1 MSVTHYTPAKLNE
14 FIKELRDLYDVVRVV
29 DPYECREL
37 LIEDGGSVDFGKSCF
52 SVWGYVNRCENCTS
66 YAACRT
72 RERCYKEG
80 ILDGDV
86 YNVQSFPVV
95 LDLSDSE
102 QRECV
107 LEILTKKD
115 TSNDIL
121 TGIISRYSLIYEIN
135 LETDFIT
142 VVYETPDNGT
152 FGMMRQGRYSEF
164 NQRYAAQKL
173 PNYKKLS
180 SPSGSSVD
188 GLRELLKDK
197 DSAHYEYTN
206 NMGRKR
212 VLEYR
217 VSSRKNGVP
226 TKVLLCLKKIR
237 EDNMELS
244 ELREERDR
252 SRELLEIALQ
262 EARQAN
268 AAKTTFLSNMSH
280 DIRTP
285 MNAVIGYATLA
296 HASIGDDAMVADYLE
311 KISASGKYMLELV
324 NNVLDLVRIESGRY
338 RVLQQPNDLRIIMED
353 LRSMFCEQ
361 AKSKQQ
367 TFICDSSGIS
377 ESKVYCDEIKLKQVL
392 SNLIQNAI
400 NYTPQGGRVEFIIN
414 ESLSDLDNYGN
425 YEVIVRDSGIG
436 MSAEFQ
442 QRMYEPFEREEKSTT
457 SGVPGNG
464 LGLSIIKR
472 LVEIG
477 GGSIEVK
484 SEPGQGTE
492 FKINLEFRHQTTS
505 LMAGSGSRKSGRRN
519 RAAAPTF
526 DMSTFAGKRFLI
538 VEDSRMNRAI
548 LSEFLKRSGGE
559 SDTAENGRIAVDLID
574 EKPAGYYACILMD
587 AQMPTMNGYE
597 AAKAIR
603 RMEDSDKSGIP
614 IICIS
619 ANAFKE
625 DREAAKAAGMDDYLE
640 KPIDVN
646 KLIEKM
652 LKLIG

>member
-1 MSVTHYTPAKLNE
+1 MSDTHYTPAKLNE
-14 FIKELRDLYDVVRVV
+14 FIVRLRDLYDAVRVV

-37 LIEDGGSVDFGKSCF
+37 LVGENGSVDFGESCF

-66 YAACRT
+66 YTACRT

-80 ILDGDV
+80 IMEGDV
-86 YNVQSFPVV
+86 YNVQSFPIV
-95 LDLSDSE
+95 LDLSE
-102 QRECV
+102 GGQRECV

-135 LETDFIT
+135 LKTDFIT
-142 VVYETPDNGT
+142 VVYETPENGT

-164 NQRYAAQKL
+164 NQRYAAQRL
-173 PNYKKLS
+173 PDYKKPG
-180 SPSGSSVD
+180 SPSGDSLD
-188 GLRELLKDK
+188 GLRELLSDR
-197 DSAHYEYTN
+197 DSAQYEYTN

-217 VSSRKNGVP
+217 VSSRENGVP

-244 ELREERDR
+244 ELRVERDK

-268 AAKTTFLSNMSH
+268 EAKTTFLSNMSH

-324 NNVLDLVRIESGRY
+324 NNVLDLVRIEGGRY
-338 RVLQQPNDLRIIMED
+338 RVLQHPNDLKSLMED
-353 LRSMFCEQ
+353 IVNMFSEQ
-361 AKSKQQ
+361 VRLKNQ
-367 TFICDSSGIS
+367 TFVCDTSGIS
-377 ESKVYCDEIKLKQVL
+377 ESKVYCDEIKFKQVVT
-392 SNLIQNAI
+392 NLIQNSI
-400 NYTPQGGRVEFIIN
+400 NYTPEGGRIEFIIR
-414 ESLSDLDNYGN
+414 ETPSDLENYGN
-425 YEVIVRDSGIG
+425 YEVIVRDNGIG
-436 MSAEFQ
+436 MSTEFQ
-442 QRMYEPFEREEKSTT
+442 KHMYEPFEREEKSTT

-477 GGSIEVK
+477 GGSISVK
-484 SEPGQGTE
+484 SAPGQGTE
-492 FKINLEFRHQTTS
+492 FRISLEFRHQPTG
-505 LMAGSGSRKSGRRN
+505 LMARTGRRKAG
-519 RAAAPTF
+519 RRDKSEAPMF
-526 DMSTFAGKRFLI
+526 DISTFAGKRFLI

-559 SDTAENGRIAVDLID
+559 SDTAENGRIAVDMIE
-574 EKPAGYYACILMD
+574 EKPAGYYDCILMD

-597 AAKAIR
+597 ASVEIR
-603 RMEDSDKSGIP
+603 KMEDSNKSGIP

-625 DREAAKAAGMDDYLE
+625 DREAARAAGMDDYLE
-640 KPIDVN
+640 KPVDVN

-652 LKLIG
+652 HKLIG

>member
-1 MSVTHYTPAKLNE
+1 MSITHYTPAKLNE
-14 FIKELRDLYDVVRVV
+14 FIVSLRGLCDIVRVV

-37 LIEDGGSVDFGKSCF
+37 IIGEDDSVDFGKSCF

-66 YAACRT
+66 YTACRR

-80 ILDGDV
+80 ILEGDV
-86 YNVQSFPVV
+86 YNVQSFPIM
-95 LDLSDSE
+95 LDLSE
-102 QRECV
+102 RKQKECV

-115 TSNDIL
+115 TSTDIL
-121 TGIISRYSLIYEIN
+121 TGIISQYSLIYEIN

-142 VVYETPDNGT
+142 VVYETPENGT

-173 PNYKKLS
+173 PDHIKLS
-180 SPSGSSVD
+180 SPSGDPVD
-188 GLRELLKDK
+188 GLRELLKER

-217 VSSRKNGVP
+217 VSSRENGVP

-244 ELREERDR
+244 ELRKERDR

-268 AAKTTFLSNMSH
+268 EAKTAFLSNMSH

-296 HASIGDDAMVADYLE
+296 HASIGDDAMVVDYLE

-324 NNVLDLVRIESGRY
+324 NNVLDLVRIESGRF
-338 RVLQQPNDLRIIMED
+338 RVLQQPNDLRAIMED
-353 LRSMFCEQ
+353 ISNMFSEQVRS
-361 AKSKQQ
+361 KNQ

-377 ESKVYCDEIKLKQVL
+377 EAKVYCDEIKFKQVAT
-392 SNLIQNAI
+392 NLIQNAL
-400 NYTPQGGRVEFIIN
+400 NYTPEGGRIEFIIR
-414 ESLSDLDNYGN
+414 ETPSDLDNYGS
-425 YEVIVRDSGIG
+425 YEVIVRDNGIG

-442 QRMYEPFEREEKSTT
+442 RHMYEPFEREEKSTT

-477 GGSIEVK
+477 GGSIDVK
-484 SEPGQGTE
+484 SAPGRGTE
-492 FKINLEFRHQTTS
+492 FRISLEFRHQPTS
-505 LMAGSGSRKSGRRN
+505 LMPRSGRRRSGRKN
-519 RAAAPTF
+519 KAEAPMF
-526 DMSTFAGKRFLI
+526 DVSTFAGKRFLI

-559 SDTAENGRIAVDLID
+559 SDTAENGRIAVNMIA
-574 EKPAGYYACILMD
+574 EKPAGHYDCILMD
-587 AQMPTMNGYE
+587 AQMPIMNGYE
-597 AAKAIR
+597 ASREIR

-625 DREAAKAAGMDDYLE
+625 DREAARAAGMDDYLE
-640 KPIDVN
+640 KPVDVN

>member
-1 MSVTHYTPAKLNE
+1 MSVTHYTPAKLSE
-14 FIKELRDLYDVVRVV
+14 FIAGLQGLYDIVRVV

-37 LIEDGGSVDFGKSCF
+37 LIGDNGLIELGKSCF

-66 YAACRT
+66 YTACRT
-72 RERCYKEG
+72 WEKCYKEG
-80 ILDGDV
+80 ILEGDV
-86 YNVQSFPVV
+86 YNVQSFPIM
-95 LDLSDSE
+95 LDLGE
-102 QRECV
+102 NGPKECV

-142 VVYETPDNGT
+142 VVYETPENGT

-173 PNYKKLS
+173 PDYKKLEN
-180 SPSGSSVD
+180 PSGGSID
-188 GLRELLKDK
+188 GLRELLKDR
-197 DSAHYEYTN
+197 DSASYEFTN

-212 VLEYR
+212 GLEYR
-217 VSSRKNGVP
+217 VSSRENGVP

-268 AAKTTFLSNMSH
+268 EAKTAFLSNMSH

-285 MNAVIGYATLA
+285 MNAVIGYSTLA
-296 HASIGDDAMVADYLE
+296 RASIGDNAMVEDYLE

-324 NNVLDLVRIESGRY
+324 NNVLDLVRIEGGRY
-338 RVLQQPNDLRIIMED
+338 RVLQQPHDLRSIMED
-353 LRSMFCEQ
+353 IRNMFSEQ
-361 AKSKQQ
+361 TRLKNQ
-367 TFICDSSGIS
+367 TFICDGSGIS
-377 ESKVYCDEIKLKQVL
+377 EAKVYCDEIKFKQVVT
-392 SNLIQNAI
+392 NLIQNSI
-400 NYTPQGGRVEFIIN
+400 NYTPEGGRIEFIVR
-414 ESLSDLDNYGN
+414 ETPSDLDNYGN
-425 YEVIVRDSGIG
+425 YEVIVRDNGIG
-436 MSAEFQ
+436 MSPEFQ
-442 QRMYEPFEREEKSTT
+442 KHMYEPFEREEKSTT

-477 GGSIEVK
+477 GGSIDVK
-484 SEPGQGTE
+484 SAPGKGTE
-492 FKINLEFRHQTTS
+492 FRISLEFRHQPTS
-505 LMAGSGSRKSGRRN
+505 LMAGSGRRRSGRRD
-519 RAAAPTF
+519 RSEAPMF
-526 DMSTFAGKRFLI
+526 DVTTFAGKRFLI

-548 LSEFLKRSGGE
+548 LSEFLKRSGGD
-559 SDTAENGRIAVDLID
+559 SDTAENGRIAVNLIA
-574 EKPAGYYACILMD
+574 EKPAGYYDCILMD

-597 AAKAIR
+597 AAREIR
-603 RMEDSDKSGIP
+603 RMEDSDKSEIP

-625 DREAAKAAGMDDYLE
+625 DREAARAAGMDDYLE
-640 KPIDVN
+640 KPVDVN

-652 LKLIG
+652 LKLVG

>member
-14 FIKELRDLYDVVRVV
+14 FIAGLQGLYDIVRVV

-37 LIEDGGSVDFGKSCF
+37 LIGDNGLIEFGKSCF

-66 YAACRT
+66 YTACRT
-72 RERCYKEG
+72 RERCCKEG
-80 ILDGDV
+80 ILEGDV
-86 YNVQSFPVV
+86 YNVQSFPIV
-95 LDLSDSE
+95 LDLGENDPK
-102 QRECV
+102 ECV

-142 VVYETPDNGT
+142 VVYETPENGT

-164 NQRYAAQKL
+164 NQRFAAQKL
-173 PNYKKLS
+173 PDYKKLE
-180 SPSGSSVD
+180 SPSGGSID
-188 GLRELLKDK
+188 GLRELLKDR
-197 DSAHYEYTN
+197 DSASYEYTN

-212 VLEYR
+212 GLEYR
-217 VSSRKNGVP
+217 VSSRENGVP
-226 TKVLLCLKKIR
+226 TKVLLCLKKIK
-237 EDNMELS
+237 EDNMEIS

-268 AAKTTFLSNMSH
+268 EAKTAFLSNMSH

-285 MNAVIGYATLA
+285 MNAVIGYSTLA
-296 HASIGDDAMVADYLE
+296 RASIGDNAMVEDYLE

-324 NNVLDLVRIESGRY
+324 NNVLDLVRIEGGRY
-338 RVLQQPNDLRIIMED
+338 RVLQQPHDLRSIMED
-353 LRSMFCEQ
+353 IRNMFSEQ
-361 AKSKQQ
+361 TRLKNQ

-377 ESKVYCDEIKLKQVL
+377 QAKVYCDEIKFKQVVT
-392 SNLIQNAI
+392 NLIQNSI
-400 NYTPQGGRVEFIIN
+400 NYTPEGGRIEFIVR
-414 ESLSDLDNYGN
+414 ESPSDLDKYGT
-425 YEVIVRDSGIG
+425 YEVIVRDNGIG
-436 MSAEFQ
+436 MSPEFQ
-442 QRMYEPFEREEKSTT
+442 KHMYEPFEREEKSTT

-477 GGSIEVK
+477 GGSIDVK
-484 SEPGQGTE
+484 SAPGQGTE
-492 FKINLEFRHQTTS
+492 FRISLEFRHQPTS
-505 LMAGSGSRKSGRRN
+505 LMAESGRR
-519 RAAAPTF
+519 RSGRRDRSAAPMF
-526 DMSTFAGKRFLI
+526 DVTTFAGKRFLI

-548 LSEFLKRSGGE
+548 LSEFLKRSGGD
-559 SDTAENGRIAVDLID
+559 SDTAENGRIAVDLIA
-574 EKPAGYYACILMD
+574 EKPAGYYDCILMD

-597 AAKAIR
+597 AAREIR

-625 DREAAKAAGMDDYLE
+625 DREAARAAGMDDYLE
-640 KPIDVN
+640 KPVDVN
-646 KLIEKM
+646 KLIETM

>member
-14 FIKELRDLYDVVRVV
+14 FIVSLRDLYDAVRIV

-37 LIEDGGSVDFGKSCF
+37 LIEDDGSVDFGKSCF

-66 YAACRT
+66 YTACRT

-80 ILDGDV
+80 ILEGEV
-86 YNVQSFPVV
+86 YNVQSFPIL
-95 LDLSDSE
+95 LDFDESE
-102 QRECV
+102 QKECV

-115 TSNDIL
+115 TANDIL
-121 TGIISRYSLIYEIN
+121 TSIISRYSLIYEIN

-173 PNYKKLS
+173 PDYKMLS
-180 SPSGSSVD
+180 SPTGSSVD
-188 GLRELLKDK
+188 GLRELLKDC
-197 DSAHYEYTN
+197 DSAQYEYTN

-217 VSSRKNGVP
+217 VSARENGVP
-226 TKVLLCLKKIR
+226 TKVLLCLRKIR

-244 ELREERDR
+244 ELREERDK

-268 AAKTTFLSNMSH
+268 EAKTAFLSNMSH

-296 HASIGDDAMVADYLE
+296 HASVGDDAMVADYLE

-324 NNVLDLVRIESGRY
+324 NNVLDLVRIESGRF
-338 RVLQQPNDLRIIMED
+338 RVLQQPNDLKAIMED
-353 LRSMFCEQ
+353 ISNMFSEQ
-361 AKSKQQ
+361 VRAKKQ
-367 TFICDSSGIS
+367 TFICDCSGIS
-377 ESKVYCDEIKLKQVL
+377 ESKVYCDEIKFKQVAT
-392 SNLIQNAI
+392 NLIQNSL
-400 NYTPQGGRVEFIIN
+400 NYTPEGGKIEFIIR
-414 ESLSDLDNYGN
+414 ETPADLENYGN

-442 QRMYEPFEREEKSTT
+442 KHMYEPFEREEKSTT

-477 GGSIEVK
+477 GGSIEVN
-484 SEPGQGTE
+484 SAPGQGTE
-492 FKINLEFRHQTTS
+492 FKISLEFRHQLTS
-505 LMAGSGSRKSGRRN
+505 IMAGSGRRRSGRKDK
-519 RAAAPTF
+519 AAAPMF
-526 DMSTFAGKRFLI
+526 DMTTFAGKRFLI

-559 SDTAENGRIAVDLID
+559 SDTSENGRIAVDMIAD
-574 EKPAGYYACILMD
+574 KPAGYYSCILMD
-587 AQMPTMNGYE
+587 AQMPVMNGYE
-597 AAKAIR
+597 AAREIR
-603 RMEDSDKSGIP
+603 KMEDSDKSGIP

-625 DREAAKAAGMDDYLE
+625 DREAARAAGMDDYLE
-640 KPIDVN
+640 KPVDVN
-646 KLIEKM
+646 ILIEKM

>member
-14 FIKELRDLYDVVRVV
+14 FINSLRGLYDVVRVV

-37 LIEDGGSVDFGKSCF
+37 LIGDNNAFSFGKSCF

-86 YNVQSFPVV
+86 YNVQSFPIV
-95 LDLSDSE
+95 LDISDSE

-115 TSNDIL
+115 TSNDVL
-121 TGIISRYSLIYEIN
+121 TGIMYRYALIYEIN
-135 LETDFIT
+135 LVTDFIT
-142 VVYETPDNGT
+142 VVYETPENGT

-164 NQRYAAQKL
+164 NHRYAAQKL
-173 PNYKKLS
+173 PDYKKLS
-180 SPSGSSVD
+180 SPSGGSID
-188 GLRELLKDK
+188 GLRELLKDR
-197 DSAHYEYTN
+197 DSAQYEYTN

-217 VSSRKNGVP
+217 VSSRDNGVP

-244 ELREERDR
+244 ELREERDK

-268 AAKTTFLSNMSH
+268 AAKTAFLSNMSH

-296 HASIGDDAMVADYLE
+296 HASIGDDTMVEDYLK

-324 NNVLDLVRIESGRY
+324 NNVLDLVRIESGRF
-338 RVLQQPNDLRIIMED
+338 RVLQQPHDLRSIMED
-353 LRSMFCEQ
+353 IRNMFSEQ
-361 AKSKQQ
+361 ARSKHQ

-377 ESKVYCDEIKLKQVL
+377 ESKVYCDEIKFKQVVT
-392 SNLIQNAI
+392 NLIQNSL
-400 NYTPQGGRVEFIIN
+400 NYTPEGGKIEFIVI
-414 ESLSDLDNYGN
+414 ETPSDLDNYGT
-425 YEVIVRDSGIG
+425 YEVIVRDNGIG
-436 MSAEFQ
+436 MSPEFQ
-442 QRMYEPFEREEKSTT
+442 KHMYDPFEREEKSTT

-477 GGSIEVK
+477 GGSIDVK
-484 SEPGQGTE
+484 SAPGQGTE
-492 FKINLEFRHQTTS
+492 FKITLEFRHQPS
-505 LMAGSGSRKSGRRN
+505 NIMAGSGRRRSGRRD
-519 RAAAPTF
+519 RALAPTF
-526 DMSTFAGKRFLI
+526 DVTTFAGKHFLI

-559 SDTAENGRIAVDLID
+559 SDTAENGRIAVDMIT
-574 EKPAGYYACILMD
+574 EKPAGHYDCILMD
-587 AQMPTMNGYE
+587 AQMPVMNGYE
-597 AAKAIR
+597 AAKEIR

-625 DREAAKAAGMDDYLE
+625 DRDAARAAGMDDYLE
-640 KPIDVN
+640 KPVDVN

>member
-14 FIKELRDLYDVVRVV
+14 FIIKLRDLYDVVRVV
-29 DPYECREL
+29 DPFECREL
-37 LIEDGGSVDFGKSCF
+37 LIGDEGFVEFGKSCF

-66 YAACRT
+66 YAACQT
-72 RERCYKEG
+72 RQRCYKEG
-80 ILDGDV
+80 ILEGDV
-86 YNVQSFPVV
+86 YNVQSFPIV
-95 LDLSDSE
+95 LDMDESE
-102 QRECV
+102 QKECV

-115 TSNDIL
+115 TSNEIL
-121 TGIISRYSLIYEIN
+121 TGIISRYSLIYEVN

-142 VVYETPDNGT
+142 VVYETPENGT

-164 NQRYAAQKL
+164 NQRYVAQKL
-173 PNYKKLS
+173 PDYKKLS
-180 SPSGSSVD
+180 SPSGGSIDV
-188 GLRELLKDK
+188 LRELLKDR
-197 DSAHYEYTN
+197 DSAEYEYTN

-212 VLEYR
+212 ILEYR

-226 TKVLLCLKKIR
+226 TKALLCLKKIR

-244 ELREERDR
+244 ELREERDK

-268 AAKTTFLSNMSH
+268 EAKTAFLSNMSH

-285 MNAVIGYATLA
+285 MNAVIGYSTLA
-296 HASIGDDAMVADYLE
+296 QASIGDDTMVADYLE
-311 KISASGKYMLELV
+311 KISSSGKYMLELV

-338 RVLQQPNDLRIIMED
+338 RVLQQPHDLRSIMED
-353 LRSMFCEQ
+353 IRNMFSEQ
-361 AKSKQQ
+361 AKSKSQV
-367 TFICDSSGIS
+367 FICDSSGIS
-377 ESKVYCDEIKLKQVL
+377 ESKVYCDEIKFKQVF

-400 NYTPQGGRVEFIIN
+400 NYTPEGGTIEFFIN
-414 ESLSDLDNYGN
+414 ETPSDLDNYGN
-425 YEVIVRDSGIG
+425 YEVTVRDNGIG

-442 QRMYEPFEREEKSTT
+442 KHMYEPFEREEKSTT

-477 GGSIEVK
+477 GGSIKVK
-484 SEPGQGTE
+484 SAPGQGTE
-492 FKINLEFRHQTTS
+492 FKISIEFRHQPS
-505 LMAGSGSRKSGRRN
+505 SIMAGSGRRRSGRRDK
-519 RAAAPTF
+519 AAAPMF
-526 DMSTFAGKRFLI
+526 DVTTFAGKRFLI

-559 SDTAENGRIAVDLID
+559 SDTAENGRIAVDLIA
-574 EKPAGYYACILMD
+574 EKPAGYYDCILMD

-597 AAKAIR
+597 AAKEIR
-603 RMEDSDKSGIP
+603 RMEESDKSGIP

-625 DREAAKAAGMDDYLE
+625 DREAARAAGMDDYLE
-640 KPIDVN
+640 KPVDVN

>member
-1 MSVTHYTPAKLNE
+1 MSFYQNLNQKQRPA
-14 FIKELRDLYDVVRVV
+14 FI
-29 DPYECREL
+29 
-37 LIEDGGSVDFGKSCF
+37 
-52 SVWGYVNRCENCTS
+52 
-66 YAACRT
+66 
-72 RERCYKEG
+72 
-80 ILDGDV
+80 
-86 YNVQSFPVV
+86 
-95 LDLSDSE
+95 
-102 QRECV
+102 
-107 LEILTKKD
+107 
-115 TSNDIL
+115 
-121 TGIISRYSLIYEIN
+121 IISAILLFVIII
-135 LETDFIT
+135 FIAT
-142 VVYETPDNGT
+142 YIMRIGKTEVIIQYAPLDSKITLNGT
-152 FGMMRQGRYSEF
+152 MI
-164 NQRYAAQKL
+164 
-173 PNYKKLS
+173 
-180 SPSGSSVD
+180 
-188 GLRELLKDK
+188 
-197 DSAHYEYTN
+197 
-206 NMGRKR
+206 
-212 VLEYR
+212 
-217 VSSRKNGVP
+217 KN
-226 TKVLLCLKKIR
+226 
-237 EDNMELS
+237 
-244 ELREERDR
+244 
-252 SRELLEIALQ
+252 
-262 EARQAN
+262 
-268 AAKTTFLSNMSH
+268 KTTKW
-280 DIRTP
+280 
-285 MNAVIGYATLA
+285 
-296 HASIGDDAMVADYLE
+296 LE
-311 KISASGKYMLELV
+311 
-324 NNVLDLVRIESGRY
+324 
-338 RVLQQPNDLRIIMED
+338 P
-353 LRSMFCEQ
+353 
-361 AKSKQQ
+361 
-367 TFICDSSGIS
+367 
-377 ESKVYCDEIKLKQVL
+377 
-392 SNLIQNAI
+392 
-400 NYTPQGGRVEFIIN
+400 
-414 ESLSDLDNYGN
+414 GN

-559 SDTAENGRIAVDLID
+559 SDTAENGKIAVDMID

>member
-14 FIKELRDLYDVVRVV
+14 FISELRNLYDIVRVV

-37 LIEDGGSVDFGKSCF
+37 IIEPGGQVDFGKSCF

-66 YAACRT
+66 YTACRT

-95 LDLSDSE
+95 LELSESE

-107 LEILTKKD
+107 LEVLTKKD
-115 TSNDIL
+115 TANDIL

-142 VVYETPDNGT
+142 VVYETPENGT

-173 PNYKKLS
+173 PDYKKLS

-217 VSSRKNGVP
+217 VSSRQNGVP

-400 NYTPQGGRVEFIIN
+400 NYTPKGGRIEFIIN
-414 ESLSDLDNYGN
+414 ESPSDLDNYGN
-425 YEVIVRDSGIG
+425 YEVIVRDNGIG
-436 MSAEFQ
+436 MSNEFQ

-492 FKINLEFRHQTTS
+492 FKIYLEFRHQPTS
-505 LMAGSGSRKSGRRN
+505 LIAGAGSRKSGRRN
-519 RAAAPTF
+519 RSAAPTF

-559 SDTAENGRIAVDLID
+559 SDTAENGKIAVDLID

>member
-14 FIKELRDLYDVVRVV
+14 FVISLRNLYDAVRLV

-37 LIEDGGSVDFGKSCF
+37 LITDNGSPQFGKSCF

-66 YAACRT
+66 YTACRT

-86 YNVQSFPVV
+86 YNVQSFPIV
-95 LDLSDSE
+95 LDLSESE

-135 LETDFIT
+135 LDTDFIT
-142 VVYETPDNGT
+142 VVYETPENGT

-173 PNYKKLS
+173 PDYKKLS
-180 SPSGSSVD
+180 SPTGSSVD
-188 GLRELLKDK
+188 GLRELLKDR
-197 DSAHYEYTN
+197 DSAQYEYTN

-217 VSSRKNGVP
+217 VSARENGVP
-226 TKVLLCLKKIR
+226 TKVLLCLRKIR

-244 ELREERDR
+244 ELREERDK

-268 AAKTTFLSNMSH
+268 EAKTAFLSNMSH

-296 HASIGDDAMVADYLE
+296 HASVGDDAMVADYLE

-324 NNVLDLVRIESGRY
+324 NNVLDLVRIESGRF
-338 RVLQQPNDLRIIMED
+338 RVLQQPNDLKAIMED
-353 LRSMFCEQ
+353 ISNMFSEQVRS
-361 AKSKQQ
+361 KKQ
-367 TFICDSSGIS
+367 TFICDCSGIS
-377 ESKVYCDEIKLKQVL
+377 ESKVYCDEIKFKQVAT
-392 SNLIQNAI
+392 NLIQNSL
-400 NYTPQGGRVEFIIN
+400 NYTPEGGKIEFIIR
-414 ESLSDLDNYGN
+414 ETPADLENYGN

-442 QRMYEPFEREEKSTT
+442 KHMYEPFEREEKSTT

-477 GGSIEVK
+477 GGSIEVN
-484 SEPGQGTE
+484 SAPGQGTE
-492 FKINLEFRHQTTS
+492 FKISLEFRHQLTS
-505 LMAGSGSRKSGRRN
+505 IMAGSGRRRSGRKDK
-519 RAAAPTF
+519 AAAPMF
-526 DMSTFAGKRFLI
+526 DMTTFAGKRFLI

-559 SDTAENGRIAVDLID
+559 SDTSENGRIAVDMIA
-574 EKPAGYYACILMD
+574 EKPAGYYDCILMD
-587 AQMPTMNGYE
+587 AQMPVMNGYE
-597 AAKAIR
+597 AAREIR
-603 RMEDSDKSGIP
+603 KMEDSDKSGIP

-625 DREAAKAAGMDDYLE
+625 DREAARAAGMDDYLE
-640 KPIDVN
+640 KPVDVN
-646 KLIEKM
+646 ILIEKM
-652 LKLIG
+652 LKMIG